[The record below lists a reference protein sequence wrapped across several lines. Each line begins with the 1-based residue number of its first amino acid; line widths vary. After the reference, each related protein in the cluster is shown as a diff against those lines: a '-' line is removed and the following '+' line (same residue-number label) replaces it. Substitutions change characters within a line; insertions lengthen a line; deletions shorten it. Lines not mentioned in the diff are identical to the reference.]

1 MGRVCPYPY
10 NGGDNTALRWSAR
23 STRCT
28 MSYDVANPDAK
39 FTRLI
44 EFGLVVDT
52 TTPNSIIAET
62 WRDCRLRLIF
72 RKSAPNRI
80 FFSSPDLSLLTGSGR
95 RSWPFPMIFVM
106 VIEVTV
112 QGRGGCRND

>member
-1 MGRVCPYPY
+1 
-10 NGGDNTALRWSAR
+10 
-23 STRCT
+23 

-95 RSWPFPMIFVM
+95 RSWPVPKRQMI
-106 VIEVTV
+106 VIEAAVS
-112 QGRGGCRND
+112 GRRRREND